1 MLYVIDQ
8 DGLSIIPIKKNDV
21 VTVKKNSNTYKYYV
35 RKERQERGPAGDI
48 IFDWLGTYDTT
59 KETAEAVKRLA
70 EARLCEYSSTFKM
83 PRNGFLGEKF

>member
-8 DGLSIIPIKKNDV
+8 EGLSIIPIKKNDV
-21 VTVKKNSNTYKYYV
+21 VTVKKTTNSYKYYV
-35 RKERQERGPAGDI
+35 RKERKEPGPGDI

-70 EARLCEYSSTFKM
+70 EARLCKYSSTFKM
-83 PRNGFLGEKF
+83 PRNGFLGEKY